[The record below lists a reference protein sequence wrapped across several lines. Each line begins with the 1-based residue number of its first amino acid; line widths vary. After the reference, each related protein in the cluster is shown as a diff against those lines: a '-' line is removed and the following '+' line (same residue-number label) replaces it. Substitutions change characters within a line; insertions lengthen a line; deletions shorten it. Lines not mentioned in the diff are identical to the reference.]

1 MNKRLFRIIGGI
13 IVLFVLAL
21 AVILIYDNDAS
32 KEENSPGLFSS
43 YLDRGYYRIDPKTIL
58 PTLDSGNTNVF
69 IPFHGNPDNI
79 EEVAGMP
86 VHWTQADFLKIAS
99 AVGQFAWDDPM
110 DLNDWRVMSIL
121 FRGSCD
127 DPMGF
132 NFATITYFKTRA
144 TGYYTRLIEID
155 PNFGWVRWGDGE
167 TYSKSILHKWNS
179 VDLVGAKITADDAL
193 QIASED
199 AKKRFQF
206 KEYCNVYIA
215 MPQDDEYQNWY
226 LKFLGASDALA
237 YTVNLETG
245 KYTFQNLSK

>member
-1 MNKRLFRIIGGI
+1 
-13 IVLFVLAL
+13 
-21 AVILIYDNDAS
+21 
-32 KEENSPGLFSS
+32 
-43 YLDRGYYRIDPKTIL
+43 
-58 PTLDSGNTNVF
+58 
-69 IPFHGNPDNI
+69 
-79 EEVAGMP
+79 
-86 VHWTQADFLKIAS
+86 
-99 AVGQFAWDDPM
+99 
-110 DLNDWRVMSIL
+110 
-121 FRGSCD
+121 
-127 DPMGF
+127 GF

-215 MPQDDEYQNWY
+215 TPQDDEYQNWY

-245 KYTFQNLSK
+245 KYTFQ